1 MRTII
6 LYFVDAFLILLS
18 GFLTLVLKHG
28 GGGIP
33 DGISFIKEVIFVTV
47 LSQLVLFVN
56 DLYNPEVK
64 ESSFNTS
71 IKILIG
77 FTITSFVLTIFYL
90 CFPELHLGKGLFL
103 YMMLTSLVLVIL
115 WRMLFSWILSR
126 WKLTRRMLV
135 IGSGSMAR
143 IIVHEIQRRTNP
155 GCEIVGLIDDN
166 SEHVGRSIMGL
177 KVIGTHH
184 EVLKIVAQEK
194 ISRMVVALNQRRG
207 MFPVNTLLECKL
219 RGVEIIDTPNFYEQ
233 LTGKILIKDLRPSW
247 LIFSS
252 GFKHTSLTRIIK
264 RIEDVLLGGIG
275 LILAIPI
282 ALVTAILVK
291 LDSPGPVFYKQER
304 LGRYGRPYTILKFR
318 SMSSDAEKRTG
329 PIFASKDDARI
340 TRLGRVIRKLRVDEI
355 PQILNVLMGD
365 MSFVGPRPE
374 RQFFINQLQRRIP
387 YYTQRLIV
395 KPGIT
400 GWSAIN
406 YQYSDSIESAVEKLQ
421 YDLYYIKNMSIFL
434 DMVILLKTIQVI
446 AIGKGAR

>member
-1 MRTII
+1 MRSIT
-6 LYFVDAFLILLS
+6 LYLVDAFLVLLS
-18 GFLTLVLKHG
+18 GFLAVTIKHG
-28 GGGIP
+28 GSPNIGWI
-33 DGISFIKEVIFVTV
+33 FFLKEMGFVTI
-47 LSQLVLFVN
+47 LTQLVLFVN
-56 DLYNPEVK
+56 DLYNPGVK
-64 ESSFNTS
+64 ESTFNTS
-71 IKILIG
+71 IKILIC

-90 CFPELHLGKGLFL
+90 CFPELQLAKGLFL
-103 YMMLTSLVLVIL
+103 YMMLISLTLVIL
-115 WRMLFSWILSR
+115 WRMFFSVILSR

-143 IIVHEIQRRTNP
+143 IIIHEVQRRTTS
-155 GCEIVGLIDDN
+155 GYEIVGLIDDN

-184 EVLKIVAQEK
+184 EVLNIVGQEK
-194 ISRMVVALNQRRG
+194 INRMVVALNQRRG

-219 RGVEIIDTPNFYEQ
+219 KGVEVIDTPNFYEQ

-247 LIFSS
+247 LIFSP

-264 RIEDVLLGGIG
+264 RTEDIILSICG

-291 LDSPGPVFYKQER
+291 LDSHGPILYKQER
-304 LGRYGRPYTILKFR
+304 LGRYGRPFTILKFR
-318 SMSSDAEKRTG
+318 SMNSDAEKRTG
-329 PIFASKDDARI
+329 PVFATKNDSRV
-340 TRLGRVIRKLRVDEI
+340 TRLGKVIRKLRVDEI
-355 PQILNVLMGD
+355 PQIINVLKGD

-406 YQYSDSIESAVEKLQ
+406 CQYSDSIESAVEKLQ
-421 YDLYYIKNMSIFL
+421 YDLYYIKNMSITL
-434 DMVILLKTIQVI
+434 DTVILLKTIQVI
-446 AIGKGAR
+446 SIGKGAR